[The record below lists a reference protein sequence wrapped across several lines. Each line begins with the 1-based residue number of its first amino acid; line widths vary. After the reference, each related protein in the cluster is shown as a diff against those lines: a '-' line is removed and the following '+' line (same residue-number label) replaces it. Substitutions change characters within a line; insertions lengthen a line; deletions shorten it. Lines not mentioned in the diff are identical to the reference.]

1 MSTAS
6 DQSSAKQAPGTLRD
20 WAVQNPN
27 QIGLLRVMLFAAGLA
42 AMGLLGA
49 RWAIP
54 TSPSVFSPTA
64 NCSYAAEWF
73 EPPTT
78 APLAVVSQTFQVAWQ
93 IQNTGSCHVWGPDVQ
108 FVRRNDAL
116 SSQAQAYP
124 APSVP
129 IFSVNDNVD
138 PINGAVVTTDLIA
151 AAEPGTYVTEW
162 SMVSP
167 EGRPFGPLMRLQ
179 VQVVAVNSVPPP
191 PTAAQP
197 PPFLSPGL
205 SFLVSVVYHLLPAL
219 LGMVFVLWGATRFMN
234 KVFHLPAATSSLWH
248 VLAFM
253 FGGTPGY
260 LYVHHGELNTETSD
274 KTTQVIGGPAWL
286 TVGEGNAVLL
296 ERGSGFSRIVGTGY
310 HRLRPHERVRGVIDL
325 RTHYR
330 KGSQGVLTRDGI
342 PVKMDVDLT
351 FRITERNL
359 PDDPPPTPP
368 PPLGP
373 YSRLRLALGLRVRHD
388 LLVTSQ
394 PHRFSRET
402 VRRLVYET
410 TIMSPDTPPDWTNS
424 FYYVRSG
431 DITDQIANR
440 RLDEVSA
447 PDNVQVHPRAEVA
460 RIGLE
465 DSRSAASAQG
475 IEILDMTLGVIEPQD
490 KYPHI
495 ANQII
500 ANWKIEWERRARLLA
515 AQAEAR
521 RTQLLEEARA
531 EAQANMIQALNE
543 GFRIAVGNNPENSK
557 DVIAL
562 RYIDTLETRL
572 TMHASDERID
582 LFTLLRLLRGET

>member
-6 DQSSAKQAPGTLRD
+6 DRPSEKQAHGTLRD

-27 QIGLLRVMLFAAGLA
+27 QIGLLRLMLFAAGLVA
-42 AMGLLGA
+42 VGLLGA

-54 TSPSVFSPTA
+54 ASPGVYSPTA

-73 EPPTT
+73 EPPVN
-78 APLAVVSQTFQVAWQ
+78 APLAVVSQTFQVTWR
-93 IQNTGSCHVWGPDVQ
+93 IQNTGSCHIWGEDVL
-108 FVRRNDAL
+108 FARRNDAI
-116 SSQAQAYP
+116 SSQQPAYP
-124 APSVP
+124 ALSVP
-129 IFSVNDNVD
+129 IFSASDNVN
-138 PINGAVVTTDLIA
+138 PINGAVVTTDMIA
-151 AAEPGTYVTEW
+151 PAAPGVYVTEW
-162 SMVSP
+162 SMVNP

-179 VQVVAVNSVPPP
+179 VQVVPVNSVPPP
-191 PTAAQP
+191 TIPAQP
-197 PPFLSPGL
+197 PPFLPPGL
-205 SFLVSVVYHLLPAL
+205 STLASIVYHLLPAL
-219 LGMVFVLWGATRFMN
+219 LGIVFVLWGATGFMN
-234 KVFHLPAATSSLWH
+234 TVFHLPTATSGLSH

-274 KTTQVIGGPAWL
+274 KTTQIIGGPAWL

-296 ERGSGFSRIVGTGY
+296 ERGSGFSRIVWTGY
-310 HRLRPHERVRGVIDL
+310 HRLWPHERVRGVIDL

-410 TIMSPDTPPDWTNS
+410 TVMSPDTPPDWTNS
-424 FYYVRSG
+424 FYNVRSG

-447 PDNVQVHPRAEVA
+447 PDDVQAHPRAEVA

-465 DSRSAASAQG
+465 DSRKTASAQG

-495 ANQII
+495 ASQII
-500 ANWKIEWERRARLLA
+500 ANWKIEWERRARLLE
-515 AQAEAR
+515 AQTEAR

-531 EAQANMIQALNE
+531 EAQANMIQALSE
-543 GFRIAVGNNPENSK
+543 GFRIAVGDNPELSK

-572 TMHASDERID
+572 TIQSSDEHID
-582 LFTLLRLLRGET
+582 LMTLLRLLRGES